1 MSRPWASTRSRFARF
16 AGLIR
21 DLAATGGQTVLL
33 STHILAEVDAI
44 CQRVILLDRG
54 RKALDQSTDELT
66 GGGASLEEVFTRVMT
81 RDEATEPRGRGGGM
95 THTLTIASRELRSL
109 FVSPVAYVVLTLWSV
124 IAGTFFLASL
134 IGFQERLIQ
143 LQQYQMLQ
151 QIELMNLNDELIE
164 PFIGSMW
171 VILLFLLPAVTMGL
185 VSSEKANGTD
195 ELLLTSPISIW
206 DIVLGKFL
214 AGAGFVTVMTAIVAF
229 FPALLFVYGEPE
241 LGKTISGLLCLLFVS
256 ITYVAVGIFA
266 SSVTRN
272 QLIAFVLTF
281 VLLVM
286 LGMMLPFIVDITMAG
301 SGLGR
306 ESGIAQTC
314 AGCRREAMSTECSR
328 VWSTRRTWRT
338 SRFRVRFSCC
348 SRKTVIESA
357 RWR

>member
-1 MSRPWASTRSRFARF
+1 
-16 AGLIR
+16 
-21 DLAATGGQTVLL
+21 
-33 STHILAEVDAI
+33 
-44 CQRVILLDRG
+44 
-54 RKALDQSTDELT
+54 
-66 GGGASLEEVFTRVMT
+66 
-81 RDEATEPRGRGGGM
+81 M

-143 LQQYQMLQ
+143 LQQYQMFQ

-229 FPALLFVYGEPE
+229 FPAILFVYGEPE
-241 LGKTISGLLCLLFVS
+241 LGKTISGVLCLLFVS

-266 SSVTRN
+266 SSVTRS
-272 QLIAFVLTF
+272 QLNSFVFTL

-286 LGMMLPFIVDITMAG
+286 LGMMLPFIIDISMAG

-306 ESGIAQTC
+306 TTGIAQSV
-314 AGCRREAMSTECSR
+314 RWMSTGSHVDR
-328 VWSTRRTWRT
+328 MLKGLVDTADLAYFVIS
-338 SRFRVRFSCC
+338 SAVFLLLS
-348 SRKTVIESA
+348 KTVIESA

>member
-1 MSRPWASTRSRFARF
+1 
-16 AGLIR
+16 
-21 DLAATGGQTVLL
+21 
-33 STHILAEVDAI
+33 
-44 CQRVILLDRG
+44 
-54 RKALDQSTDELT
+54 
-66 GGGASLEEVFTRVMT
+66 
-81 RDEATEPRGRGGGM
+81 M

-143 LQQYQMLQ
+143 LQQYQMFQ

-229 FPALLFVYGEPE
+229 FPAILFVYGEPE
-241 LGKTISGLLCLLFVS
+241 LGKTISGVLCLLFVS

-266 SSVTRN
+266 SSVTRS
-272 QLIAFVLTF
+272 QLIAFV
-281 VLLVM
+281 
-286 LGMMLPFIVDITMAG
+286 DISMAG
-301 SGLGR
+301 SGMGR
-306 ESGIAQTC
+306 ESGIAQTV
-314 AGCRREAMSTECSR
+314 RWMSTGSHVDR
-328 VWSTRRTWRT
+328 MLKGLVDTADLAYFVIS
-338 SRFRVRFSCC
+338 SAVFLLLS
-348 SRKTVIESA
+348 KTVIESA

>member
-1 MSRPWASTRSRFARF
+1 
-16 AGLIR
+16 
-21 DLAATGGQTVLL
+21 
-33 STHILAEVDAI
+33 
-44 CQRVILLDRG
+44 
-54 RKALDQSTDELT
+54 
-66 GGGASLEEVFTRVMT
+66 
-81 RDEATEPRGRGGGM
+81 M

-185 VSSEKANGTD
+185 VSSEKANGTE

-206 DIVLGKFL
+206 DIVLGKFM
-214 AGAGFVTVMTAIVAF
+214 AGSAFVAVMTLIVSF
-229 FPALLFVYGEPE
+229 FPAILFVYGEPE
-241 LGKTISGLLCLLFVS
+241 VGKTLSGLACLLLVS
-256 ITYVAVGIFA
+256 VTYVAVGVFA
-266 SSVTRN
+266 SSVTRS
-272 QLIAFVLTF
+272 QLIAFVLTL

-306 ESGIAQTC
+306 DSAIAETV
-314 AGCRREAMSTECSR
+314 RWMSTGSHVDR
-328 VWSTRRTWRT
+328 MLQGLVDTADLAYFAIASGAFLLL
-338 SRFRVRFSCC
+338 S
-348 SRKTVIESA
+348 KTVIESA

>member
-1 MSRPWASTRSRFARF
+1 
-16 AGLIR
+16 
-21 DLAATGGQTVLL
+21 
-33 STHILAEVDAI
+33 
-44 CQRVILLDRG
+44 
-54 RKALDQSTDELT
+54 
-66 GGGASLEEVFTRVMT
+66 
-81 RDEATEPRGRGGGM
+81 M

-109 FVSPVAYVVLTLWSV
+109 FVSPVAYVLLTLWSV

-143 LQQYQMLQ
+143 LQQYQMFQ

-229 FPALLFVYGEPE
+229 FPAILFVYGEPE
-241 LGKTISGLLCLLFVS
+241 LGKTISGVLCLLFVS

-266 SSVTRN
+266 SSVTRS
-272 QLIAFVLTF
+272 QLIAFVFTL

-286 LGMMLPFIVDITMAG
+286 LGMMLPFIIDISMAG

-306 ESGIAQTC
+306 ESGIAQTV
-314 AGCRREAMSTECSR
+314 RWMSTGSHVDR
-328 VWSTRRTWRT
+328 MLKGLVDTADLAYFVIS
-338 SRFRVRFSCC
+338 SAVFLLLS
-348 SRKTVIESA
+348 KTVIESA

>member
-1 MSRPWASTRSRFARF
+1 
-16 AGLIR
+16 
-21 DLAATGGQTVLL
+21 
-33 STHILAEVDAI
+33 
-44 CQRVILLDRG
+44 
-54 RKALDQSTDELT
+54 
-66 GGGASLEEVFTRVMT
+66 
-81 RDEATEPRGRGGGM
+81 M
-95 THTLTIASRELRSL
+95 THTLTIATRELRSL

-134 IGFQERLIQ
+134 IGFQERIIQ
-143 LQQYQMLQ
+143 LQQYQMFQ

-229 FPALLFVYGEPE
+229 FPAILFVYGEPE
-241 LGKTISGLLCLLFVS
+241 LGKTISGVLCLLFVS

-266 SSVTRN
+266 SSVTRS
-272 QLIAFVLTF
+272 QLIAFVFTL

-286 LGMMLPFIVDITMAG
+286 LGMMLPFIIDISMAG

-306 ESGIAQTC
+306 ESGIAQTV
-314 AGCRREAMSTECSR
+314 RWMSTGSHVDR
-328 VWSTRRTWRT
+328 MLKGLVDTADLAYFVIS
-338 SRFRVRFSCC
+338 SAVFLLLS
-348 SRKTVIESA
+348 KTVIESA